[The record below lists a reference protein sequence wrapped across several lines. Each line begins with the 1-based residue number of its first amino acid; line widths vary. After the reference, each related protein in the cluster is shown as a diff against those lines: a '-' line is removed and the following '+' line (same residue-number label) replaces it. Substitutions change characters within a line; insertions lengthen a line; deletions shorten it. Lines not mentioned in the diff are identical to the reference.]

1 MRKLQKCLLI
11 FVACAP
17 NMFKLPFNA
26 SHFAINIVFQSIS
39 HIFRSFILARASNFF
54 DFSKAHTFLMTHFLP
69 ISFFY
74 ITSTILI
81 VDKSIRCVS
90 SVICE
95 VQVIVKADGG
105 SDIILH
111 IFHSS
116 FNWSAKYS
124 PSSSEYTKGIFDNT
138 PSS

>member
-1 MRKLQKCLLI
+1 MRKIQKCLLI

-17 NMFKLPFNA
+17 NIFKLPFHA
-26 SHFAINIVFQSIS
+26 SHFA
-39 HIFRSFILARASNFF
+39 IFRSFILARASIFF
-54 DFSKAHTFLMTHFLP
+54 YFSKARTFLRTHFSP
-69 ISFFY
+69 IAFFY

-81 VDKSIRCVS
+81 FGISIRCVS

-95 VQVIVKADGG
+95 AQAIVKADGG
-105 SDIILH
+105 PDIILH